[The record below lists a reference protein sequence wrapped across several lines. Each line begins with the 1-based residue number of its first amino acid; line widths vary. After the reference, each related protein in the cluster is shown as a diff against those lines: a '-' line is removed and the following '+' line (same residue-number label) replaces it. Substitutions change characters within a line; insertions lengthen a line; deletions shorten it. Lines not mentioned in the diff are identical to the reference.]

1 MKLRENCK
9 VDYNSKFGREKK
21 KKSNTAK
28 INTLSGKVK
37 RKPITT

>member
-9 VDYNSKFGREKK
+9 VDYNSEFGREKI
-21 KKSNTAK
+21 KSNTAK